1 MIKDFVETSS
11 NPFDQG
17 KSTVLYAKRKREE
30 FYVSYQPLNYSSSIP
45 AVLFVS
51 TVSAFVAL
59 APLTLICP
67 LISPSGC
74 SLV

>member
-30 FYVSYQPLNYSSSIP
+30 FYVSY
-45 AVLFVS
+45 
-51 TVSAFVAL
+51 
-59 APLTLICP
+59 
-67 LISPSGC
+67 
-74 SLV
+74 